1 MLQDICYKLDFFLEY
16 FEDFFQAKKSYN
28 HESDWVMM
36 VSQPAWSSSLGLL
49 FSLKRREMGK
59 HWPYILH
66 FPSSSFCSQITL
78 TFGFFFF
85 SSNCN
90 TATLK
95 SVVFNSI
102 DSSALPQVSLFFN
115 VPFIQINKQG
125 KSGIFGSSIFTYCV
139 ECYINTIISRRMQSG
154 FLFRLNNITLT
165 Q

>member
-1 MLQDICYKLDFFLEY
+1 MSDDGFSASMVFQLGTFTQPETKRNGKTLTIHSSLSIIFFLY
-16 FEDFFQAKKSYN
+16 PDHIN
-28 HESDWVMM
+28 LW
-36 VSQPAWSSSLGLL
+36 L
-49 FSLKRREMGK
+49 
-59 HWPYILH
+59 
-66 FPSSSFCSQITL
+66 
-78 TFGFFFF
+78 FFFF
-85 SSNCN
+85 SNCN